1 MVKEIFKGSGEIEA
15 DLLDIFMDNG
25 TNQFEQKLL
34 KSKRKLLNAKVIS
47 IISLI
52 FSREEKTKYLRLLK

>member
-1 MVKEIFKGSGEIEA
+1 MVKEIVKGSEEIEA
-15 DLLDIFMDNG
+15 DLLEIFMDNG

-47 IISLI
+47 KISLI

>member
-1 MVKEIFKGSGEIEA
+1 MVKEIVKGSGEIEA
-15 DLLDIFMDNG
+15 DLLEIFMDNG

-47 IISLI
+47 KISLI

>member
-1 MVKEIFKGSGEIEA
+1 MVKEIVKGSEEIEA
-15 DLLDIFMDNG
+15 DLLEIFMDNG

-34 KSKRKLLNAKVIS
+34 KSKRKLLNSKVIS
-47 IISLI
+47 KISLI